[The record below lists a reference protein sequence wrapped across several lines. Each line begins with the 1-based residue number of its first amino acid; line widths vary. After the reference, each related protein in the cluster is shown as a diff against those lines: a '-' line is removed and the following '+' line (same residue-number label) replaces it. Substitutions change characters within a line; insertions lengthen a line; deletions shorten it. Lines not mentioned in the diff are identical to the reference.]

1 MSESSLS
8 LLRAERRYPTTHY
21 KDDFRSPFER
31 DRDRVLYSDEFRR
44 LGGVTQVVSPTERQL
59 IHTRLTHSLEVA
71 QIGRAL
77 ANRILKIVD
86 DPAVIDSVGG
96 LDPFVVEAAALIH
109 DLGHPPF
116 GHVIEHLLD
125 ELLVDPKLDLMKDG
139 YEGNA
144 QSFRIVTQLSIRS
157 EDYLGMNLTR
167 ATLAATLKYPWF
179 HASASEHRGKWGC
192 YDSDSDDFSFARSFV
207 PEQHLGQTL
216 EAALMDWAD
225 DIAYAVH
232 DMDDFV
238 RAGLIPLDLLISDES
253 ERARIVDLEMERQQ
267 IPEERRE
274 RLKESFDHVLA
285 MAPQKFRGA
294 RVRRA
299 DLQNF
304 TSYLVNRY
312 IAAPEFTN
320 AGYGESAIDI
330 GQDYKDEVLMLKG
343 LTWQY
348 VIRGQGLITQ
358 RYGQRH
364 LVKSLFDVLVAASA
378 SADDW
383 TVFPPVFKE
392 SLNSSTS
399 KRARYRLVADVI
411 ASMTERQ
418 VVDVYMR
425 LTGQS
430 LGSAMDQALL

>member
-1 MSESSLS
+1 M
-8 LLRAERRYPTTHY
+8 
-21 KDDFRSPFER
+21 RSPFER

-77 ANRILKIVD
+77 ANRILSTVSD
-86 DPAVIDSVGG
+86 DAAIATVGG
-96 LDPFVVEAAALIH
+96 LDPLVVEAAALIH

-116 GHVIEHLLD
+116 GHVVEHLLQDLVSKAGGVD
-125 ELLVDPKLDLMKDG
+125 EG
-139 YEGNA
+139 FEGNA
-144 QSFRIVTQLSIRS
+144 QSFRIATKLSIRS
-157 EDYLGMNLTR
+157 TDHQGLNLTR

-179 HASASEHRGKWGC
+179 QADSAAHADKWGC
-192 YDSDSDDFSFARSFV
+192 YESETEDFRFAREFSGENEGV
-207 PEQHLGQTL
+207 QTL

-238 RAGLIPLDLLISDES
+238 RVGLIPLDQLIDDGS
-253 ERARIVDLEMERQQ
+253 ERDQFIAAEIVRQK
-267 IPEERRE
+267 RGRE
-274 RLKESFDHVLA
+274 HE
-285 MAPQKFRGA
+285 PQL
-294 RVRRA
+294 RRA
-299 DLQNF
+299 FERVLSFAPRDYKNARTLRADMRSL
-304 TSYLVNRY
+304 TSVLVSRY
-312 IAAPEFTN
+312 ISAPVFTG
-320 AGYGESAIDI
+320 AGFGKQAIEI
-330 GQDYKDEVLMLKG
+330 GQEYLDEVAMLKG

-348 VIRGQGLITQ
+348 VIRGQALATQ

-364 LVKSLFDVLVAASA
+364 LVESLFQIFLLAV
-378 SADDW
+378 DDREDW
-383 TVFPPVFKE
+383 VVFPPSMRERLE
-392 SLNSSTS
+392 SLQSDVE
-399 KRARYRLVADVI
+399 KCRFVADVI

-418 VVDVYMR
+418 VVDIHSR